1 MHFKPLLMFLWCNY
15 FIIIILI
22 IIPNIIIPDIII
34 ILQCFFLDHPLRFTN
49 S

>member
-1 MHFKPLLMFLWCNY
+1 MHFKSFLMFLWCNY
-15 FIIIILI
+15 FVIIILI
-22 IIPNIIIPDIII
+22 IIPNIIIIII